1 MRRVAQYF
9 GVGAAAAAVDIALF
23 ALFAGY
29 FGYPYLIVGCAT
41 FVLATAVNYVLGVR
55 FVFES
60 GVRFARGHEI
70 LLVFAVGAVGLGLNQ
85 LALYL
90 AVERLGAPLVPGKM
104 LATALVFAWNYLM
117 RARVVF
123 RRPA

>member
-23 ALFAGY
+23 ALVAGY
-29 FGYPYLIVGCAT
+29 FGYNYLVVGCAT
-41 FVLATAVNYVLGVR
+41 FVLATGVNYVLGVR

-60 GVRFARGHEI
+60 GVRFARAHEI
-70 LLVFAVGAVGLGLNQ
+70 VLVFAVSAVGLVLNQ
-85 LALYL
+85 AALYV
-90 AVERLGAPLVPGKM
+90 AVGRLGAPLVPGKL

-123 RRPA
+123 RRRA